1 MADYTVKSGDCFS
14 SIAARNGFYK
24 YSTLYQH
31 ADNTAT
37 RVLRANPN
45 MLVPGDVVSIPA
57 KRAKKV
63 AALLDGT
70 TKLLIDRCPTHL
82 VAYVGRLDKA
92 TYTLTSCQ
100 LQGGGRNMA
109 ALPDGNGKVEI
120 KDIDAS
126 ATSGSLQIE
135 IPALPAAPP
144 PAAAALLVTP
154 PPHPPVVVPEDFND
168 PAPDFDVDVVR
179 VRWTLKLGQLEPHDT
194 VRGVLQR
201 LVNLG
206 YDTPVVEV
214 EYDKTRSFVKHYQ
227 AFGGTAAPSGN
238 VADVRASVEALHD
251 HP

>member
-37 RVLRANPN
+37 RLLRANPN

-57 KRAKKV
+57 KRTKKV
-63 AALLDGT
+63 AAVLDGT

-82 VAYVGRLDKA
+82 VAYVGMLDKA
-92 TYTLTSCQ
+92 VYALTSCQ
-100 LQGGGRNMA
+100 LQGGGKNAA
-109 ALPDGNGKVEI
+109 ALPDGNGQVEL
-120 KDIDAS
+120 KDIDAG
-126 ATSGSLQIE
+126 AASGTLQIE

-144 PAAAALLVTP
+144 PAAAAPAVTP
-154 PPHPPVVVPEDFND
+154 PAHPPAIVPDDFTD
-168 PAPDFDVDVVR
+168 TAPEFDADVVR
-179 VRWTLKLGQLEPHDT
+179 VRWTLKLGTLEPHDT

-206 YDTPVVEV
+206 YDTPVVEA
-214 EYDKTRSFVKHYQ
+214 ENDKTQTFVKHYQ
-227 AFGGTAAPSGN
+227 AFGGAAAPSGN
-238 VADVRASVEALHD
+238 VTDVRAAVETLHD